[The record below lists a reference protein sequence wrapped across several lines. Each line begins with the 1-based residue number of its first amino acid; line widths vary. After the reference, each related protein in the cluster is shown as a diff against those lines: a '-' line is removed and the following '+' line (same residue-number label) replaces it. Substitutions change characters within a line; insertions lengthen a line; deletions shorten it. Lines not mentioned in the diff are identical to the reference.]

1 MKKIITFLLVVFILT
16 GCTDMMNTPTKR
28 VEEFLGKYQ
37 TMDTEV
43 LTQLDDILETEGTM
57 TDEQKKEYKDIMKKQ
72 YQNLS
77 YKIKDETVDG
87 DDATVEV
94 EIEVYD
100 YHSAIS
106 EIEEELDKNQEAF
119 LDENN
124 NLDIEKFMNAK
135 LEQLNNVKEKI
146 KYTLYIDV
154 HKKDDKWVMDN
165 ISETDLKKLHGL
177 YDY

>member
-1 MKKIITFLLVVFILT
+1 
-16 GCTDMMNTPTKR
+16 
-28 VEEFLGKYQ
+28 
-37 TMDTEV
+37 MDTEV